1 METKGKEPSETL
13 SPTTAQTTT
22 QTMAQNPQGSKP
34 KWKVGS
40 FLQQAVAGV
49 ESKLDFILSEEE
61 QQQQQQMQARNAAA
75 MARRA
80 ESPGGGRWFYFWTR
94 RHGIANELVCSVAQF
109 VECAQE

>member
-61 QQQQQQMQARNAAA
+61 QQQQQMQARNAAA

-80 ESPGGGRWFYFWTR
+80 ESPGGGR
-94 RHGIANELVCSVAQF
+94 
-109 VECAQE
+109 